1 MSLHRC
7 KYATSSITA
16 KDAVYHWCKHAVGY
30 AGHESL
36 SGFVDGMAGV
46 SGAVAE
52 GKVAYDRCAYFTHW
66 AEQTLPVLG
75 KDTVLN

>member
-52 GKVAYDRCAYFTHW
+52 GKVAAQAIHRYLTSHAGEDA
-66 AEQTLPVLG
+66 
-75 KDTVLN
+75 